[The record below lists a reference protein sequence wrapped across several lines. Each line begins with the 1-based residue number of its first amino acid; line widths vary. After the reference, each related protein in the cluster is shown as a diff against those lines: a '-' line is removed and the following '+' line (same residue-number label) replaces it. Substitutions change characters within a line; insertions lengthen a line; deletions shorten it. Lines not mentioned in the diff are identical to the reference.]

1 MIFCI
6 ISIYLCAKG
15 EMNMY
20 KEYGEIKFKG
30 MDNVRKSDVDFLK
43 GLIAYVESQER
54 DTTRYIY
61 QNGEAFREYIK
72 KDKDRLSYSITS
84 NILSN
89 KATINKLKALKTINK
104 AENIGSMLDTV
115 VNRYIDELSL
125 KDKEKYVSQ

>member
-1 MIFCI
+1 
-6 ISIYLCAKG
+6 
-15 EMNMY
+15 MY

-30 MDNVRKSDVDFLK
+30 KR
-43 GLIAYVESQER
+43 Y
-54 DTTRYIY
+54 DTLYISEWR
-61 QNGEAFREYIK
+61 GFREYIK

-125 KDKEKYVSQ
+125 KDKEKYCKSMRIFEAEVEEKYGNRLM

>member
-1 MIFCI
+1 
-6 ISIYLCAKG
+6 
-15 EMNMY
+15 MY

-54 DTTRYIY
+54 DTTRYISEWR
-61 QNGEAFREYIK
+61 GFREYIK

-125 KDKEKYVSQ
+125 KDKEKYCKSMRIFEAEVEEKYGNRLM

>member
-1 MIFCI
+1 
-6 ISIYLCAKG
+6 
-15 EMNMY
+15 MNIY

-43 GLIAYVESQER
+43 GLIAYVESQ
-54 DTTRYIY
+54 DRYIY

-104 AENIGSMLDTV
+104 AENIGSMLDVV

-125 KDKEKYVSQ
+125 KDKEKYCKSMRIFEAEVEEKYGNRLM